1 MRVWLVVSEGADAP
15 EDNKKP
21 PRNGRGAHREGGTS
35 MIMDIIG
42 ILVSL
47 PASMVAAV
55 TLYRMVRP
63 GSGRHRKDRRD

>member
-1 MRVWLVVSEGADAP
+1 
-15 EDNKKP
+15 
-21 PRNGRGAHREGGTS
+21 